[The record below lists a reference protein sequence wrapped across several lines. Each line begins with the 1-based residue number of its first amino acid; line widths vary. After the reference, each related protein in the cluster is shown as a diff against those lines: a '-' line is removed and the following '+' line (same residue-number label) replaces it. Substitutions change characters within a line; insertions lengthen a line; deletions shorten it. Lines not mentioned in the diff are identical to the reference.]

1 MRLSR
6 TAGLMAFC
14 ATAQAF
20 TDSSPFVMLSTSDFA
35 KSASNPAQLQTESQV
50 LKSVQDILSS
60 CPTDR
65 YLLVSQPNVNAA
77 DIRGPDG
84 GECRSTNLCRAT
96 EAKAVRGVYSVA
108 EVVGEVKVDS
118 VAEYIRKAC
127 GGSAKKIEIEQT
139 RLAPLGR
146 DAGERASTLADN
158 DNVLGQ
164 RLEKLRK
171 ASDSYTVIYLASPSE
186 PTYQAEFP
194 EEPLHAELKRHEAS
208 LLHARKDKNE
218 TQWNKLPL
226 FEKYVFFSPGIFHA
240 LVAVIVLFSI
250 LGVGISALASLD
262 IPYGSFEKE
271 MGPAAQKKN
280 N

>member
-20 TDSSPFVMLSTSDFA
+20 TNSSPFVMLSTADFA
-35 KSASNPAQLQTESQV
+35 KSASNAAQLQTESQV
-50 LKSVQDILSS
+50 LKSVQDLLSS

-65 YLLVSQPNVNAA
+65 YLVVSQPNANAA

-84 GECRSTNLCRAT
+84 GDCRSPNLCRAISS
-96 EAKAVRGVYSVA
+96 KDIRGVYSVA

-118 VAEYIRKAC
+118 VAEYLHKAC
-127 GGSAKKIEIEQT
+127 GSKKIEIDQT

-146 DAGERASTLADN
+146 DASERASTLADN
-158 DNVLGQ
+158 DHVLGQ
-164 RLEKLRK
+164 SLEKLRK
-171 ASDSYTVIYLASPSE
+171 TSDSYTVIYLASPSE

-208 LLHARKDKNE
+208 LLQVRKDKNE
-218 TQWNKLPL
+218 TKWEKLPL
-226 FEKYVFFSPGIFHA
+226 FEKYVFFSPGVFHA
-240 LVAVIVLFSI
+240 LVAAIVLFSI
-250 LGVGISALASLD
+250 LGVGINALASLD

-280 N
+280 I